1 MPDIHI
7 SEAADK
13 IKKLEA
19 GEYTLKIYGESSN
32 GTKLSEMQEAL
43 ENLSEDVIIN
53 LDLSN
58 LNDDYGFTPPRNI
71 KSLILPD
78 TQETLYTDIFYYASS
93 LESITIPASITE
105 LEYDKYSRDY
115 PIDDDFLYHCP
126 SLDCPDKMPDC
137 YSPDTFGIFS
147 HCINLK
153 EIIVDKD
160 SEYFCVEDGV
170 LYNKDKTELISCIPT
185 KAGIFHV
192 PDTVEKIQPNA
203 FANCNSLTK
212 IQIPESVEIIGT
224 EAFFRCASLNE
235 IIFSEGLKEIGYRCF
250 SGCSSLSSICI
261 PKSVTNFGN
270 ECEEDDV
277 SCYPTEFYACKSLKS
292 VEIKAI
298 IETISAMLFQGCS
311 DITNIKLPDSIS
323 EIEYEAFED
332 CTGLSSINL
341 PDNLQVLE
349 EMCFYNCSS
358 LESITLPKSLKEI
371 EQGVFDDCQSLKE
384 IIFDGTVEEL
394 KSISVSTDDY
404 SFSGVPAKV
413 ITCKDGEV
421 EIEHEEDI

>member
-1 MPDIHI
+1 
-7 SEAADK
+7 
-13 IKKLEA
+13 
-19 GEYTLKIYGESSN
+19 
-32 GTKLSEMQEAL
+32 MQKAL

-58 LNDDYGFTPPRNI
+58 LNDDYDFTPPRNI

-78 TQETLYTDIFYYASS
+78 TQETLLTDIFYYASS

-212 IQIPESVEIIGT
+212 IHIPKSVKLIGT

-235 IIFSEGLKEIGYRCF
+235 IVFSEGLEEMGYRCF

-292 VEIKAI
+292 VEIKANI
-298 IETISAMLFQGCS
+298 RAISILLFQGCS
-311 DITNIKLPDSIS
+311 NITNII
-323 EIEYEAFED
+323 
-332 CTGLSSINL
+332 L

-371 EQGVFDDCQSLKE
+371 EQGVFGDCQSLKK
-384 IIFDGTVEEL
+384 IVFDGTVEEL
-394 KSISVSTDDY
+394 NSISVYTDDY

-421 EIEHEEDI
+421 EIEQEDDDE